1 MVWDQEGLKVAVW
14 SSPSLQL
21 PQETRK
27 RKSSQ
32 CSASVTSERL
42 CKTPLQ
48 DNVLPDNQNMR
59 VDEKD
64 NNGTPYQT
72 G

>member
-1 MVWDQEGLKVAVW
+1 NKRGIEFLSGLLLAFI
-14 SSPSLQL
+14 L